1 MYVINRFNAHGAM
14 AGDQFTEYTNQKQV
28 INSNEMHNYY
38 DIHKCKLSNKLQIH
52 ILHTC
57 IAARDLKK
65 CKITIQYDYVQCSIP
80 QQAMMTSANNNI
92 PKVHIKSYAD
102 KIRKIINLHLSTFS
116 PATGVTS
123 LVTHQEYMTYK
134 FNLKKFIES

>member
-52 ILHTC
+52 ILHTS
-57 IAARDLKK
+57 
-65 CKITIQYDYVQCSIP
+65 KIQNNNSAVDDDYVS
-80 QQAMMTSANNNI
+80 
-92 PKVHIKSYAD
+92 
-102 KIRKIINLHLSTFS
+102 
-116 PATGVTS
+116 
-123 LVTHQEYMTYK
+123 
-134 FNLKKFIES
+134 